1 VTGENVQDQERRN
14 MSNDNTNRDAEPSL
28 ASAGSHGP
36 RLVAGVAANIAGL
49 LCVIWPVLPQQWGV
63 WEFVGYLF
71 NASKDPSMGI
81 QYMFF
86 WLLTVPFGG
95 LLSYLG
101 TKTATGSGGVAGV
114 VALAVVCGGVQL
126 MWWIAGVL

>member
-1 VTGENVQDQERRN
+1 METDS
-14 MSNDNTNRDAEPSL
+14 MTDDARDPS
-28 ASAGSHGP
+28 ASRGS
-36 RLVAGVAANIAGL
+36 RWLRVVVGVAANIIGL
-49 LCVIWPVLPQQWGV
+49 LCVIWPTLPQQWGV

-101 TKTATGSGGVAGV
+101 TKTATGSGGLAGV
-114 VALAVVCGGVQL
+114 VALAVVGGGVQL
-126 MWWIAGVL
+126 MWWIAGVR